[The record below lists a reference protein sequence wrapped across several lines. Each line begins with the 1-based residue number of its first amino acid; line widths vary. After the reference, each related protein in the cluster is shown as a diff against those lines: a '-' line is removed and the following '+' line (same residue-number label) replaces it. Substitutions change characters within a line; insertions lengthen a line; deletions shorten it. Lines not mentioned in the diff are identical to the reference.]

1 MKNILFNI
9 LLTGMMMPLAAYAN
23 EVKVVD
29 AKITAKSSAHYRVDV
44 TLLHADTGWDHYAD
58 GWDILD
64 QNKKHIATRVLH
76 HPHVSEQPFT
86 RSLYDV
92 VIPAGAKFVY
102 IRGHDKVHGYGE
114 LKKVNLK

>member
-1 MKNILFNI
+1 MKNSLFLVMLILSSAVF
-9 LLTGMMMPLAAYAN
+9 AN
-23 EVKVVD
+23 EVEVVD
-29 AKITAKSSAHYRVDV
+29 VNIVAKSPGHYRVDV

-64 QNKKHIATRVLH
+64 QDKKLIATRVLH

-92 VIPAGAKFVY
+92 VIPGATKFVY

-114 LKKVNLK
+114 LKKIKLK